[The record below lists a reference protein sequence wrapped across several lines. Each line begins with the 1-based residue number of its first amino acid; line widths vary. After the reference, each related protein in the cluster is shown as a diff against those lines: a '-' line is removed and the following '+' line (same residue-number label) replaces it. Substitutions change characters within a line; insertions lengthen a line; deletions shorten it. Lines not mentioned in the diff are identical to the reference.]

1 MAVRAARVLAAALL
15 LAVASATP
23 MDSGSAVSGVVA
35 AVDNASGSDA
45 TLPSGENGFGAVSY
59 SSTDASAS
67 ASGDDDGLSEAR
79 SVASLDSDTRLR
91 LRMGFF

>member
-1 MAVRAARVLAAALL
+1 MAARMLAAALL
-15 LAVASATP
+15 LAAASATP

-35 AVDNASGSDA
+35 AVAGASGSDA

-59 SSTDASAS
+59 ASTDAS
-67 ASGDDDGLSEAR
+67 ASGDDDGHSQAR
-79 SVASLDSDTRLR
+79 SVASLDADTRLR